1 MYPLATAF
9 DMCSNHKTS
18 GVMTFLF
25 QSCQHG
31 YIWLLVIHHVMTYSY
46 NSYLSI
52 SSHYAMMTSSY
63 GNIFRVTGPLRR
75 ESNGDRWIPPTKAS
89 DVEFDVFF
97 DRSEQTVG
105 HNNRDAG
112 DLRRHHAHYD
122 VTWRHCNVET
132 DPVISSNTQPPFDQ
146 IGMGDEA
153 HLSMSRSYF
162 FTDTSKNSP
171 VRAS

>member
-9 DMCSNHKTS
+9 DICSNHKTI

-25 QSCQHG
+25 QSCQHE

-52 SSHYAMMTSSY
+52 SLHYDMMTSSY
-63 GNIFRVTGPLRR
+63 GNIFRVTGPLRG
-75 ESNGDRWIPPTKAS
+75 ESSGDRWIPPTKAS
-89 DVEFDVFF
+89 EVELWCFLW
-97 DRSEQTVG
+97 SAWTNG
-105 HNNRDAG
+105 WANNRDVG

-132 DPVISSNTQPPFDQ
+132 DPVISSNTQPPFD
-146 IGMGDEA
+146 
-153 HLSMSRSYF
+153 
-162 FTDTSKNSP
+162 
-171 VRAS
+171 